1 MFRKGSSLGLR
12 TFIFLILS
20 TALIVFDQRSDLFH
34 AKRMRF
40 SSAVAYPIQWMVDS
54 PIRLF
59 NFLNASVTAQDRLVH
74 ENAELR
80 VREILLQSRLQK
92 LLVLEKENAQLRQ
105 LLQSTSQ
112 IAGRVAVAR
121 ILAVAL
127 DPNIQQVVLDK
138 GDKDQV
144 YRNQPVLDGS
154 GVIGQVIGVGAQ
166 TSRVL
171 LVTDKQSA
179 VPVEDYRNGIRAI
192 AIGSGVS
199 GQLSLI
205 NIPDTSDVQVGD
217 LFVTSGLDLHYP
229 IGYPV
234 GVVAQILPQGNDP
247 VKKII
252 LSPLA
257 HLNQAEQVLLAWPSK
272 QALTQ
277 AVQNELQKTALQSQ
291 PDSDSESD
299 SDSKS
304 DAKASAKTN
313 AATKSESKSKVK
325 LKSQS
330 EAKSKI
336 DSDSDSDS
344 DSDADSNAQSEKKSK
359 PASEPKLTGK
369 SAVVS

>member
-12 TFIFLILS
+12 TSIFLILS
-20 TALIVFDQRSDLFH
+20 TALIITDQRPDAFH
-34 AKRMRF
+34 AERMLF
-40 SSAVAYPIQWMVDS
+40 SSSVAYPIQVMVDW
-54 PIRLF
+54 PIRFF
-59 NFLNASVTAQDRLVH
+59 NFLNAGVTTQDRLVH
-74 ENAELR
+74 ENEELR

-144 YRNQPVLDGS
+144 YANQPVLDGS
-154 GVIGQVIGVGAQ
+154 GVIGQVIGVGGQ

-171 LVTDKQSA
+171 LVTDTQSA

-192 AIGSGVS
+192 AVGTGVS
-199 GQLSLI
+199 GQLALI

-229 IGYPV
+229 VGYPV
-234 GVVAQILPQGNDP
+234 GMVSQIQPQGNDP

-252 LSPLA
+252 LSPMA

-277 AVQNELQKTALQSQ
+277 AVQKELQEAETQ
-291 PDSDSESD
+291 PLLEPET
-299 SDSKS
+299 KS
-304 DAKASAKTN
+304 N
-313 AATKSESKSKVK
+313 ADIKSESKAKP
-325 LKSQS
+325 
-330 EAKSKI
+330 KSK
-336 DSDSDSDS
+336 
-344 DSDADSNAQSEKKSK
+344 
-359 PASEPKLTGK
+359 LK
-369 SAVVS
+369 SAVVP

>member
-12 TFIFLILS
+12 TSIFLILS
-20 TALIVFDQRSDLFH
+20 IALIAFDQRSDVFH
-34 AKRMRF
+34 AERMRF
-40 SSAVAYPIQWMVDS
+40 SSAVAYPFQSMVDS
-54 PIRLF
+54 PIRLL
-59 NFLNASVTAQDRLVH
+59 NFLNAGITTQDRLVH
-74 ENAELR
+74 ENEELR

-144 YRNQPVLDGS
+144 YPNQPVLDGS
-154 GVIGQVIGVGAQ
+154 GVIGQVVGVGAQ

-192 AIGSGVS
+192 AVGSGVS
-199 GQLSLI
+199 GQLTLI

-229 IGYPV
+229 VGYPV
-234 GVVAQILPQGNDP
+234 GMVAQILPQGNDP

-252 LSPLA
+252 LFPMA

-277 AVQNELQKTALQSQ
+277 AVQKELQETETQ
-291 PDSDSESD
+291 PQPESD
-299 SDSKS
+299 L
-304 DAKASAKTN
+304 KAD
-313 AATKSESKSKVK
+313 TKSETKVNTSDKSKTKPSSKANAIAKPKTESKSSVI
-325 LKSQS
+325 S
-330 EAKSKI
+330 
-336 DSDSDSDS
+336 
-344 DSDADSNAQSEKKSK
+344 
-359 PASEPKLTGK
+359 
-369 SAVVS
+369 

>member
-12 TFIFLILS
+12 TCIFLILS
-20 TALIVFDQRSDLFH
+20 AALIILDQRSDVFH
-34 AKRMRF
+34 AERMQL
-40 SSAVAYPIQWMVDS
+40 SSAAAYPFQQMVDM
-54 PIRLF
+54 PIR
-59 NFLNASVTAQDRLVH
+59 FLSWVSDSMSTQDHLVH
-74 ENAELR
+74 ENEELR

-138 GDKDQV
+138 GVKDQV
-144 YRNQPVLDGS
+144 YLNQPVLDGS
-154 GVIGQVIGVGAQ
+154 GIIGQVIGMGAQ

-192 AIGSGVS
+192 AVGTGVS
-199 GQLSLI
+199 GQLMLI
-205 NIPDTSDVQVGD
+205 NIPDTSDVQIGD

-229 IGYPV
+229 VGYPV
-234 GVVAQILPQGNDP
+234 GVVAKIEPQGNEP
-247 VKKII
+247 VKKIM
-252 LSPLA
+252 LSPMA

-277 AVQNELQKTALQSQ
+277 AVQKELQAAE
-291 PDSDSESD
+291 SESQ
-299 SDSKS
+299 SEVDSKS
-304 DAKASAKTN
+304 EMKSTENIKSGSKSQSVSNSKSALKSKA
-313 AATKSESKSKVK
+313 KSESKS
-325 LKSQS
+325 Q
-330 EAKSKI
+330 
-336 DSDSDSDS
+336 
-344 DSDADSNAQSEKKSK
+344 
-359 PASEPKLTGK
+359 
-369 SAVVS
+369 AVS